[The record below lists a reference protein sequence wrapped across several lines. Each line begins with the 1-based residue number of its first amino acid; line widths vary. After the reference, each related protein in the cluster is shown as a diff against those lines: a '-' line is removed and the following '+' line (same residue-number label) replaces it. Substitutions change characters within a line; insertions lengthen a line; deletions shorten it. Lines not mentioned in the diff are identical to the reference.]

1 MKTKDIIKNE
11 NLTIAQAKQIPS
23 LIKSWLSVDHC
34 DTLEQLIV
42 QQTKSFAN
50 SLQGV
55 YNADVI
61 KIEKLE
67 WAGNAQGCKN
77 DYDSDITVWVTAI
90 VDLGSDKIVRL
101 GFDLFDSMLM
111 ASGTTCS
118 GSVY

>member
-11 NLTIAQAKQIPS
+11 NLTIAQVKQIPS
-23 LIKSWLSVDHC
+23 LIKSWLSVDY
-34 DTLEQLIV
+34 TLEQLIV

-67 WAGNAQGCKN
+67 WDGNAQGRKN
-77 DYDSDITVWVTAI
+77 DYGSDITVWVTAI

-111 ASGTTCS
+111 ACGTTCS